1 MLPMIT
7 GAVFAALFWL
17 ILFGTGLVNFWWGM
31 TAGAGLLAAWSIAF
45 SGADRRAL
53 FEFKKSYIFWGLL
66 SAVILYAIFWAG
78 NFLFCLIFG
87 FASGQID
94 SIYSNKAQMDHWKI
108 GLLLFFWIGPAE
120 EIFWRGMVQRVLSKR
135 YGRIFGWVVAAI
147 IYAGVHLWA
156 ANLILFMAALICG
169 LFWGWI
175 YMRFRSLWPA
185 IISHAVWDVAIFLIL
200 PLRCC
205 LSCV

>member
-17 ILFGTGLVNFWWGM
+17 VLFGLELVNFWWGM
-31 TAGAGLLAAWSIAF
+31 TAAAGLLAAWSIAF
-45 SGADRRAL
+45 SGDDHSVL

-66 SAVILYAIFWAG
+66 SAVVLYAVFWTG
-78 NFLFCLIFG
+78 NFLSRLILD

-135 YGRIFGWVVAAI
+135 YGRIFGWVVASI
-147 IYAGVHLWA
+147 IYAVVHLWA
-156 ANLILFMAALICG
+156 ANFILFMAALICG

-200 PLRCC
+200 PL
-205 LSCV
+205 

>member
-1 MLPMIT
+1 MFPMIT

-31 TAGAGLLAAWSIAF
+31 TAAAGLLAAWSLVF

-53 FEFKKSYIFWGLL
+53 FEFKKSYIFLGLL
-66 SAVILYAIFWAG
+66 SAIVLYAVFWAG
-78 NFLFCLIFG
+78 NFLSRLIFD

-94 SIYSNKAQMDHWKI
+94 SIYSIKARMDHWQI

-120 EIFWRGMVQRVLSKR
+120 EIFWRGMIQRVLSGK
-135 YGRIFGWVVAAI
+135 YGPTLGWFVPAM

-156 ANLILFMAALICG
+156 ANFILFMAALICG

-175 YMRFRSLWPA
+175 YMRFGSLWPA
-185 IISHAVWDVAIFLIL
+185 IISHSVWDVAIFLVL
-200 PLRCC
+200 PL
-205 LSCV
+205 

>member
-1 MLPMIT
+1 MIT

-17 ILFGTGLVNFWWGM
+17 VLFGLEFVDFWWGM
-31 TAGAGLLAAWSIAF
+31 AAAAGLLAAWSIVF
-45 SGADRRAL
+45 SGDDRRVL
-53 FEFKKSYIFWGLL
+53 FEFKKSHIFWGLL
-66 SAVILYAIFWAG
+66 SAVILYAVFWTG
-78 NFLFCLIFG
+78 GFLSRLLFD

-94 SIYSNKAQMDHWKI
+94 SIYSNKVHMDHWKI

-135 YGRIFGWVVAAI
+135 YDPVIGWILAAL
-147 IYAGVHLWA
+147 IYAVVHLWA
-156 ANLILFMAALICG
+156 ANFILFMAALICG

-200 PLRCC
+200 PL
-205 LSCV
+205 